1 MPMMQLMA
9 FSEIS
14 AKVERPPE
22 AAGQLRSET
31 VERQRGQVVLIRDD
45 DFLML
50 QIQLTGNLQIIRPT
64 RVGSGNSDRLFPE
77 ILTRSAG

>member
-64 RVGSGNSDRLFPE
+64 RSSADTAVVPDARLRIVF
-77 ILTRSAG
+77 